1 MIDSRIQVS
10 TGANYF
16 YCGGSKRFMLR
27 YIFTMDTPVSRD
39 NLQKA
44 VDMAMK
50 RYPYFRVRAVL
61 TDSTYTIERNDLPFV
76 VYEGNEFISLG
87 DPRIN
92 GHLISFACNGCDL
105 YIDYFHGLTDGRGM
119 MPLLRSV
126 FYYYSIYHYGETPDS
141 TNVNLADDP
150 VDPAELADPI
160 VLPVPDVQPLELG
173 APTTAYRLPEN
184 QLPDENPQVLRT
196 ITVSQKSFMKY
207 VKGLDGS
214 PATVA
219 ALFLCRAID
228 AVHPNHDAPIVC
240 GMAVDFRNDMGCP
253 KTFRNCNSTLSL
265 VYEKQMREMPIDLQ
279 TTIFRGQVML
289 QNSAENLLPAFAR
302 KQMSYPEMEK
312 LPTLR
317 DKMMAC
323 IKEVIKSPSTV
334 NCSYA
339 GRADL
344 GDIEKHISVR
354 HIYTKF
360 GGKGIVLEISAIGEN
375 FGIDFICDVD
385 TDMYFDEL
393 LRQLEAAGVKGH
405 VGEPIAFDISPRCF

>member
-1 MIDSRIQVS
+1 
-10 TGANYF
+10 
-16 YCGGSKRFMLR
+16 MLR

-44 VDMAMK
+44 VDIAMN
-50 RYPYFRVRAVL
+50 RYPYFRARAVL
-61 TDSTYTIERNDLPFV
+61 TGSTYAIEKNDLPFV
-76 VYEGNEFISLG
+76 VYEGDEFISLG

-92 GHLISFACNGCDL
+92 GHLISFACNGNDL

-119 MPLLRSV
+119 MPLLRTV

-141 TNVNLADDP
+141 KNVNLADSP
-150 VDPAELADPI
+150 VDPAETADPI
-160 VLPVPDVQPLELG
+160 ILPVPDVQPLGLSN
-173 APTTAYRLPEN
+173 PTSAFRLPEKP
-184 QLPDENPQVLRT
+184 LPEEKAQVLRT
-196 ITVSQKSFMKY
+196 IMVSQKSFMKY

-228 AVHPNHDAPIVC
+228 AIHPDHEAPIVC
-240 GMAVDFRNDMGCP
+240 GMAADFRNFMGCP

-265 VYEKQMREMPIDLQ
+265 VYEESMRKMPIDMQ
-279 TTIFRGQVML
+279 TTVFRGQVML
-289 QNSAENLLPAFAR
+289 QNSPEHLLPEFAK
-302 KQMSYPEMEK
+302 KQLGYPEMEK

-323 IKEVIKSPSTV
+323 VMDVMKSPSTV

-339 GRADL
+339 GKADL
-344 GDIEKHISVR
+344 GDIEKHIKVR

-360 GGKGIVLEISAIGEN
+360 GGRGIVLEISAIGEN

-385 TDMYFDEL
+385 SDMYFDEL
-393 LRQLEAAGVKGH
+393 LRQLEAAGVEGQ
-405 VGEPIAFDISPRCF
+405 VGEPVEFDISPRCF